1 MLHERKIRKLGLKL
15 IIRYPLRSTLHGSI
29 ITLGTSILVNDTFPP
44 HSKTDENKKNTTI
57 NMKKICFLHCLRE
70 IFNNCLSMC
79 QKQILCQ
86 LVWVILSS
94 IVLIKVT
101 TNYNPFGLWRTAYF
115 FTPYHLDVNLLFS
128 CVCIQILKWTN
139 W

>member
-29 ITLGTSILVNDTFPP
+29 ITLGTSILLMTFFLPTAKQM
-44 HSKTDENKKNTTI
+44 KTKKNTTI

-86 LVWVILSS
+86 LVRVILSS

-101 TNYNPFGLWRTAYF
+101 TNYNPFGLWRTVYYF
-115 FTPYHLDVNLLFS
+115 TTYHLDVNLLFS

>member
-29 ITLGTSILVNDTFPP
+29 ITLGTSILLMTFFLPTAKQM
-44 HSKTDENKKNTTI
+44 KTKKNTTI

-101 TNYNPFGLWRTAYF
+101 TNYNPFGLWRTISSPPTIWMSICCLVVYVYRF
-115 FTPYHLDVNLLFS
+115 
-128 CVCIQILKWTN
+128 
-139 W
+139 